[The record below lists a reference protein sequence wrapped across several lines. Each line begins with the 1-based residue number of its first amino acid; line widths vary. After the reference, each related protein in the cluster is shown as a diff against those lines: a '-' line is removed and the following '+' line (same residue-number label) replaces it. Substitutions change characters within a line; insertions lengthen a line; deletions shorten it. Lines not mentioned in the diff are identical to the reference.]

1 MVFAVGPLDRDEWPL
16 ALGIAYALARARERK
31 RSDWLLASAENWSSL
46 FGFRPLWRDDRTP
59 DATIR
64 RVNPSEGAT
73 DCLCFDSPR
82 QLGPSSV
89 LTFFFLT
96 FVLLLLLF
104 VLHVAPFWYF
114 LVVLLAPVS
123 SVTQGFCLQLPTFV
137 CFNAATRL
145 LVFRFILKFIQNGK
159 HYQRASSGERC
170 YGA

>member
-89 LTFFFLT
+89 LTFFFDFRLAVAT
-96 FVLLLLLF
+96 FCPSRRSFLVFSRCAFGPSQFSHSRLLF
-104 VLHVAPFWYF
+104 TA
-114 LVVLLAPVS
+114 S
-123 SVTQGFCLQLPTFV
+123 NV
-137 CFNAATRL
+137 C
-145 LVFRFILKFIQNGK
+145 VF
-159 HYQRASSGERC
+159 
-170 YGA
+170 